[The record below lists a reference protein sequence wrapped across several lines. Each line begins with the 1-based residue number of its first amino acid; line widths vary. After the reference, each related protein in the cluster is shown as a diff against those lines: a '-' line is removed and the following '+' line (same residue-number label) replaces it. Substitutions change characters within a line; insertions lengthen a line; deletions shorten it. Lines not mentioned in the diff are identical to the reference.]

1 MIIFKYLTHSTNDAS
16 KFVKFIYLLYRVIA
30 LGMLVSQAWLG
41 RGNNILIVLL
51 TLVLFE
57 IPAIIENKFKI
68 MIPDILEFVIISFIF
83 SSTILGEL
91 SDFYGH
97 LPLWDTGLH
106 VLNGFLAAGVGY
118 SSIYLLNEG
127 MTSIRLTPIFIAL
140 TSFCFSMT
148 IGVMWEFGEFTAD
161 QWLNT
166 DMQKD
171 RIVQK
176 VNSVELADKANT
188 VEHVKKIDR
197 TTIHTKDKK
206 NIVVKGGYLDIGLID
221 TMKDLFVNLIGAIF
235 FSIFGYFYS
244 ASHSRRYK
252 FIRNFMVTKEEH

>member
-1 MIIFKYLTHSTNDAS
+1 MKWLKHSTNDAS
-16 KFVKFIYLLYRVIA
+16 KFVKAVYIFYRLVA
-30 LGMLVSQAWLG
+30 LGMLVNQIWMG
-41 RGNNILIVLL
+41 RGNGILIILL
-51 TLVLFE
+51 TLILLE

-68 MIPDILEFVIISFIF
+68 MIPDILEFVIISFVF

-97 LPLWDTGLH
+97 LTFWDTGLH
-106 VLNGFLAAGVGY
+106 TLNGFLAAGVGF

-127 MTSIRLTPIFIAL
+127 VSSIHLTPIFIAI

-176 VNSVELADKANT
+176 VNSVELSKRPNT
-188 VEHVKKIDR
+188 VGHVKKIDK
-197 TTIHTKDKK
+197 TVIHTEDNKE
-206 NIVVKGGYLDIGLID
+206 IVVKGGYLDIGLID

-244 ASHSRRYK
+244 ASRSRKYK
-252 FIRNFMVTKEEH
+252 FIRNFTVTKKY

>member
-1 MIIFKYLTHSTNDAS
+1 MKVVNFLGRSTNDAS
-16 KFVKFIYLLYRVIA
+16 KFVKFIYILYRLIA
-30 LGMLVSQAWLG
+30 IGMLISEAAMG
-41 RGNNILIVLL
+41 RGNEMFIVIL

-57 IPAIIENKFKI
+57 IPAIIENQFKI
-68 MIPDILEFVIISFIF
+68 MIPDILEFVIISFVF

-91 SDFYGH
+91 SDFYGY
-97 LPLWDTGLH
+97 LPFWDTGLH
-106 VLNGFLAAGVGY
+106 TLNGFLAAGVGF

-127 MTSIRLTPIFIAL
+127 MGSIRLTPIFIAL

-176 VNSVELADKANT
+176 VNSVELTKRPNT
-188 VEHVKKIDR
+188 VKHVSNIDR
-197 TTIHTKDKK
+197 TTIHTSDDK
-206 NIVVKGGYLDIGLID
+206 NIVIKNGYLDIGLID

-244 ASHSRRYK
+244 SSRSKRYK
-252 FIRNFMVTKEEH
+252 FIRNFVVSKDK

>member
-1 MIIFKYLTHSTNDAS
+1 MIVVKWLTHSTNDAS
-16 KFVKFIYLLYRVIA
+16 KFVKGIYALYRIIA
-30 LGMLVSQAWLG
+30 LGMLINQIVMG
-41 RGNNILIVLL
+41 RGNEIFIVLL
-51 TLVLFE
+51 TLILFE
-57 IPAIIENKFKI
+57 IPALIENKFKI
-68 MIPDILEFVIISFIF
+68 MIPDVLEFVIISFIF

-91 SDFYGH
+91 SDFYGY
-97 LPLWDTGLH
+97 LPFWDTGLH
-106 VLNGFLAAGVGY
+106 TLNGFLAAGVGF

-127 MTSIRLTPIFIAL
+127 MASIRLTPFFIAL

-176 VNSVELADKANT
+176 VNSVELADKPNV
-188 VEHVKKIDR
+188 VEHINKIDL
-197 TTIHTKDKK
+197 TTIHTADNK
-206 NIVVKGGYLDIGLID
+206 NIVFKGGYLDIGLFD

-244 ASHSRRYK
+244 ASRSRKYK
-252 FIRNFMVTKEEH
+252 FIRNFLVSKSK

>member
-1 MIIFKYLTHSTNDAS
+1 MVIVKWLMYSTNDAS
-16 KFVKFIYLLYRVIA
+16 KFVKAIYVLYRLIA
-30 LGMLVSQAWLG
+30 LIMLGSQIWLG
-41 RGNNILIVLL
+41 QGNEILIVLL
-51 TLVLFE
+51 TLILFE

-68 MIPDILEFVIISFIF
+68 MIPDILEFVIISFVF

-97 LPLWDTGLH
+97 LPFWDTGLH
-106 VLNGFLAAGVGY
+106 TLNGFLAAGVGY

-127 MTSIRLTPIFIAL
+127 MTSIRLTPIFIAI

-148 IGVMWEFGEFTAD
+148 IGIMWEFGEFTAD

-176 VNSVELADKANT
+176 VNSVELADKPNT
-188 VEHVKKIDR
+188 VEHVKKIDY
-197 TTIHTKDKK
+197 TIIHTKDNK
-206 NIVVKGGYLDIGLID
+206 NIVVKGGYLDVGLID

-252 FIRNFMVTKEEH
+252 FIRNFMVSKGK

>member
-1 MIIFKYLTHSTNDAS
+1 MIIVKWLTHSTNDAS
-16 KFVKFIYLLYRVIA
+16 KFVKAIYVLYRLIA
-30 LGMLVSQAWLG
+30 LIMLGSQIWLG
-41 RGNNILIVLL
+41 QGNEILIVLL
-51 TLVLFE
+51 TLILFE

-97 LPLWDTGLH
+97 LPFWDTGLH
-106 VLNGFLAAGVGY
+106 TLNGFLAAGVGY

-127 MTSIRLTPIFIAL
+127 MTSIRLTPIFIAI

-148 IGVMWEFGEFTAD
+148 IGIMWEFGEFTAD

-176 VNSVELADKANT
+176 VNSVELADKPNT
-188 VEHVKKIDR
+188 VEHVKKIDY
-197 TTIHTKDKK
+197 TVIHTKDNK
-206 NIVVKGGYLDIGLID
+206 NIVVKGGYLDVGLID

-252 FIRNFMVTKEEH
+252 FIRNFMVSKGK